1 MNNYKIVIQ
10 YDGGRY
16 KGWQRLGDSDN
27 TIQGKLEAILKEQF
41 KEDIEVI
48 GTSRTDAGVH
58 ALAQV
63 ANFKLYEKLEARE
76 IKNIFNRYLPEDIS
90 VTEATIVDDRFH
102 ARYNAKEKSY
112 LYKVW
117 NKDYTNPF
125 MRKYS
130 TQVAETLD
138 LGKMR
143 IAAAKLVGEHD
154 FTAFSTAS
162 SKKKSMVR
170 EISSIDI
177 FTEDEMVQIRIKGE
191 SFLYNMV
198 RRVVGTLIEIG
209 LGNLE
214 ADSIENLLE
223 SKIRK
228 ATGGIAEAKGLYLE
242 SVEY

>member
-10 YDGGRY
+10 YDGSRY

-27 TIQGKLEAILKEQF
+27 TIQRKLEAILKEQF

-63 ANFKLYEKLEARE
+63 ANFKLYEKLDARE

-90 VTEATIVDDRFH
+90 VTEASIVDDRFH

-125 MRKYS
+125 LRKYS
-130 TQVAETLD
+130 MQVAETLD

-143 IAAAKLVGEHD
+143 IAADKLVGKHD

-170 EISSIDI
+170 DIASIDI
-177 FTEDEMVQIRIKGE
+177 FTEDDMVQIRIKGE

-209 LGNLE
+209 LGNLK
-214 ADSIENLLE
+214 ADCIEELLE

-228 ATGGIAEAKGLYLE
+228 ATGGIAEARGLFLE
-242 SVEY
+242 KVEY